1 MSGPFYFFLVSQG
14 NIIAF
19 NALLSNGLYNI
30 PVHTIIKF
38 KEVTLNEGN
47 GYDPN
52 TGKFTAPVDG
62 VYYFAWTYCSLRNSD
77 AYLCG
82 YVDGK
87 LTARIALKGQHVHW
101 QNTSGHLVTKL
112 KKGQKFWIAVHGY
125 PVKNLYPRFTF
136 LSGYKLPG

>member
-1 MSGPFYFFLVSQG
+1 M
-14 NIIAF
+14 
-19 NALLSNGLYNI
+19 
-30 PVHTIIKF
+30 
-38 KEVTLNEGN
+38 TLNEGN

-62 VYYFAWTYCSLRNSD
+62 VYYFAWTYCSVNHSD

-87 LTARIALKGQHVHW
+87 LSARIALKGQRVHW

-125 PVKNLYPRFTF
+125 PVKHLYPRFTF
-136 LSGYKLPG
+136 LSGYKLLGWYKSVVKESTWNKVQMVWWMHFVFNFSWLSLKSFIAMNG